1 MNDYTRVIKLDEKK
15 GRENYEKLLKN
26 KILNEICNISKCI
39 SLKDSLEEIDV
50 YANSKT
56 FIDNKPSREEA
67 GRVWILVSELNEISR
82 VLTLGQS
89 IDIIKEIKRLTRACY
104 EEYLHYNQY
113 HEFYE
118 QYEKLTFYEIKI
130 DEYLKMMHNVSDIK
144 NDIVKLIYDLGKEY
158 FVEAEVAYTTSAMYW
173 NYYNSG
179 MDRRMYDYIK
189 S

>member
-1 MNDYTRVIKLDEKK
+1 MNDYTRVIKLDERK
-15 GRENYEKLLKN
+15 GRENYENLLEN
-26 KILNEICNISKCI
+26 KILEEICNISKSI
-39 SLKDSLEEIDV
+39 SLEDSLKEIGV
-50 YANSKT
+50 YTNSKA
-56 FIDNKPSREEA
+56 FIDNKPSREGA
-67 GRVWILVSELNEISR
+67 GRVWILVSELNEINR

-89 IDIIKEIKRLTRACY
+89 IDIIEEIKKLTRACY
-104 EEYLHYNQY
+104 EEYVRYTQY

-118 QYEKLTFYEIKI
+118 QYKKLTFYEIKI

-144 NDIVKLIYDLGKEY
+144 DDIVKLIYDLGKEY
-158 FVEAEVAYTTSAMYW
+158 FVEAEVAYTTSAKYW

>member
-1 MNDYTRVIKLDEKK
+1 MNDYTRVIKLDEEK
-15 GRENYEKLLKN
+15 GRKNYENLLKN
-26 KILNEICNISKCI
+26 KLLDEICNIYKSI
-39 SLKDSLEEIDV
+39 SLKDSLKEINV
-50 YANSKT
+50 YTNSKT
-56 FIDNKPSREEA
+56 YIDNKPSRDRS
-67 GRVWILVSELNEISR
+67 GRVWILVSEITR

-89 IDIIKEIKRLTRACY
+89 IDIIEEIKKLTRACY

-173 NYYNSG
+173 NYCNSG